1 MNSEQQFSWHRHIA
15 FDPMNA
21 HSQADDPALT
31 HVMQFNADERE
42 YQERRSRELAHAI
55 DIVLAQQ
62 DR

>member
-1 MNSEQQFSWHRHIA
+1 MNTEQQLSWRRHIT

-31 HVMQFNADERE
+31 YVMQFNADERE
-42 YQERRSRELAHAI
+42 YQERRSQKLAHVI

-62 DR
+62 DC